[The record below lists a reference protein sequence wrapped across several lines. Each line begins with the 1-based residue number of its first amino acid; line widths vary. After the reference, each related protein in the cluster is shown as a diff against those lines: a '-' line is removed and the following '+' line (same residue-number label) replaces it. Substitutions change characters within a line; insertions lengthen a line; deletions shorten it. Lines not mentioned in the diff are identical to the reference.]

1 MSDAIFPVGQTP
13 GPIGGIPNVD
23 SVLVLNSG
31 HVDVIIDNQNDVSLD
46 PQSGCRIEPGR
57 SVDFPRNGPEFAL
70 FGVAA
75 GPNAQVTIVIFPGDD
90 DGEDDE

>member
-31 HVDVIIDNQNDVSLD
+31 HVDVVIDNQDDVSLD

-75 GPNAQVTIVIFPGDD
+75 GPNAQVTVVIFPDGD
-90 DGEDDE
+90 EDDQ